1 MLRLRDLTEDERKTI
16 ERLVHAR
23 STPVGKLT
31 RARIIW
37 LASQGQYAPAIAQQL
52 GVGADMVRLRLKR
65 FNEQGL
71 SGLDEAPRSGRPTT
85 YTPEE
90 VSAVIQTA
98 LSKPQDVGEDYAMW
112 TLDRLVEHLQR
123 ANGIHMRRSRISE
136 IFIAEG
142 LSWRHEETWFGER
155 VDPDFAK
162 KRGPSKPSTQRLQST
177 A

>member
-23 STPVGKLT
+23 STPVGKLK
-31 RARIIW
+31 RAQIIW
-37 LASQGQYAPAIAQQL
+37 LASQGEPVPEIAQQL

-65 FNEQGL
+65 FNAQGL
-71 SGLDEAPRSGRPTT
+71 SALDEAPRSGRPTT

-90 VSAVIQTA
+90 VSTVIQTA
-98 LSKPQDVGEDYAMW
+98 LSKPQEVGEDYAMW

-123 ANGIHMRRSRISE
+123 VNGIPMKRSRISE

-142 LSWRHEETWFGER
+142 LSWRHDETWFGER

-162 KRGPSKPSTQRLQST
+162 KRGPSKPSTRPLLST